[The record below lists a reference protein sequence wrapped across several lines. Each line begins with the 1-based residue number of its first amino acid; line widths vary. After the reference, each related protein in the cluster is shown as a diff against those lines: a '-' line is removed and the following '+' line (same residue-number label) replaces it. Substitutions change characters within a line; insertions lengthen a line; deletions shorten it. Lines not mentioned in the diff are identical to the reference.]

1 MQFDAINEVN
11 DRDKLV
17 ANTDNRLDS
26 AMQYHFEWD
35 PIKAAVNIEKHGV
48 SFEQATE
55 VFKDPIALSIYD
67 QENSGEEE
75 RWVTLGQVQQ
85 QHYLVVIHTYRD
97 QQNEAVTIRL
107 ISARP
112 ATKHEITQYEG

>member
-35 PIKAAVNIEKHGV
+35 PIKAAVNIKKHGV